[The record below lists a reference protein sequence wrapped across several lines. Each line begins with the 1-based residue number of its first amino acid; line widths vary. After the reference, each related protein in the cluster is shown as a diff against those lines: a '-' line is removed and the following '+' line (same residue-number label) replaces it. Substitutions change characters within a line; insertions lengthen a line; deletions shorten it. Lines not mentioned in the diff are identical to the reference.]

1 VCRTARVPSQRTAV
15 AVAYCKRGKG
25 SIKLN
30 GCPIELIE
38 PEILRLKVGRI
49 AQPLCHRAL

>member
-1 VCRTARVPSQRTAV
+1 MRWLSRPPPHPAADLATTVCAVPRVPSQRTAV

-30 GCPIELIE
+30 GCPI
-38 PEILRLKVGRI
+38 
-49 AQPLCHRAL
+49 